1 MSFKNIIS
9 PNNNEQDIKNRLSS
23 NRLIESYLSLGE
35 IKTHPEI
42 SSALKNDRKIRFGLL
57 SPMKPKLTDLKGVT
71 NENKQKLINRINSFR
86 KIYFDN
92 CRNQGYSLKE
102 IRTLKKENNLFSN
115 NYKKVK
121 EKYGD
126 KKKQFFADIKETYEK
141 KNYYVPPLVGNKK
154 NLFNGSILLA
164 NDNEL
169 QNFIL
174 YDFGSEKSN
183 TKSLLFLKKIQ
194 NEIND
199 KRNLKDGKTI
209 FVTSNTQLKDHN
221 GRYDKII
228 RDKIKEIKN
237 SKSEI
242 KKTRKT
248 IDLIDDIDFFFN
260 SDNRQYL
267 NKLKYEY
274 SRESSAKISTRVNSA
289 MGLFENNQ
297 FINNLYKYQN
307 HNTVKND
314 SMNNNNNII
323 HININT
329 SIDNLNL
336 NSLNTEN
343 TNITNNINNNTETTI
358 FPLKNEKSG
367 FNLSDFKN
375 IERVS
380 INNNSN
386 INEEVKK
393 RVNRKSIRGNTL
405 NINGREKSKRI
416 STKTKM
422 QTKKFDKE
430 LVRNTLER
438 LYEKMTKTNN
448 NNKNEFKFNNQIK
461 KYIASKKGSL
471 SNEGKKYINP
481 FNISNNIEN
490 VRQKLSNNNYI
501 KNDIYLRRIGGNSL
515 DNINKLKKR
524 NEKIQKNMNN
534 IEDKMIKIL
543 CELNNPK
550 NLKY

>member
-1 MSFKNIIS
+1 MSFKNIIIS
-9 PNNNEQDIKNRLSS
+9 PNNNEKDIKNRLSS
-23 NRLIESYLSLGE
+23 NRLIESYVSLSE

-57 SPMKPKLTDLKGVT
+57 SPMKPKLTDLKGIT

-92 CRNQGYSLKE
+92 CRSQGFSLKE
-102 IRTLKKENNLFSN
+102 IRALKRENNLFSN

-121 EKYGD
+121 END

-141 KNYYVPPLVGNKK
+141 NNYYVPPLVGNNK

-183 TKSLLFLKKIQ
+183 KKSLSFLNKIQ
-194 NEIND
+194 NEIN
-199 KRNLKDGKTI
+199 KKKNLKEGKTI
-209 FVTSNTQLKDHN
+209 FVTSNTPLKDHN
-221 GRYDKII
+221 ARYDKII
-228 RDKIKEIKN
+228 RDKIKEIKK

-242 KKTRKT
+242 KKTRNT

-289 MGLFENNQ
+289 MGLFENIQ

-314 SMNNNNNII
+314 SINNNNNI

-358 FPLKNEKSG
+358 FPLKNEKGGS
-367 FNLSDFKN
+367 NSSDFRN

-386 INEEVKK
+386 ITEEVKK
-393 RVNRKSIRGNTL
+393 RVNRKSIRGNSF
-405 NINGREKSKRI
+405 IISGREKSKKI
-416 STKTKM
+416 KI
-422 QTKKFDKE
+422 QTKKLNKE
-430 LVRNTLER
+430 LLKSTLEK

-448 NNKNEFKFNNQIK
+448 NNKNGFKFNNQIK
-461 KYIASKKGSL
+461 KYIISKKGSL
-471 SNEGKKYINP
+471 SYEGKKYINP

-490 VRQKLSNNNYI
+490 VRQKLSNNIYI
-501 KNDIYLRRIGGNSL
+501 KNDIYLRRIGANSL
-515 DNINKLKKR
+515 DNINKLNKR
-524 NEKIQKNMNN
+524 NEKIQQNMNN

-550 NLKY
+550 NLNY

>member
-1 MSFKNIIS
+1 MSFKNIIIS
-9 PNNNEQDIKNRLSS
+9 PNNNEKDIKNRLSS
-23 NRLIESYLSLGE
+23 NRLIESYVSLSE

-57 SPMKPKLTDLKGVT
+57 SPMKPKLTDLKGIT

-92 CRNQGYSLKE
+92 CRSQGFSLKE
-102 IRTLKKENNLFSN
+102 IRALKRENNLFSN

-121 EKYGD
+121 END

-141 KNYYVPPLVGNKK
+141 NNYYVPPLVGNNK

-183 TKSLLFLKKIQ
+183 KKSLSFLNKIQ
-194 NEIND
+194 NEIN
-199 KRNLKDGKTI
+199 KKKNLKEGKTI
-209 FVTSNTQLKDHN
+209 FVTSNTPLKDHN
-221 GRYDKII
+221 ARYDKII
-228 RDKIKEIKN
+228 RDKIKEIKK

-242 KKTRKT
+242 KKTRNT

-289 MGLFENNQ
+289 MGLFENIQ

-314 SMNNNNNII
+314 SINNNNNI

-358 FPLKNEKSG
+358 FPLKNEKGGS
-367 FNLSDFKN
+367 NSSDFRN

-386 INEEVKK
+386 ITEEVKK
-393 RVNRKSIRGNTL
+393 RVNRKSIRGNSF
-405 NINGREKSKRI
+405 IISGREKSKKI
-416 STKTKM
+416 KI
-422 QTKKFDKE
+422 QTKKLNKE
-430 LVRNTLER
+430 LLKSTLEK

-448 NNKNEFKFNNQIK
+448 NNKNGFKFNNQIK
-461 KYIASKKGSL
+461 KYIISKKGSL
-471 SNEGKKYINP
+471 SYEGKKYINP

-490 VRQKLSNNNYI
+490 VRQKLSNNIYI

-515 DNINKLKKR
+515 DNINKLNKR
-524 NEKIQKNMNN
+524 NEKIQQNMNN

-550 NLKY
+550 NLNY